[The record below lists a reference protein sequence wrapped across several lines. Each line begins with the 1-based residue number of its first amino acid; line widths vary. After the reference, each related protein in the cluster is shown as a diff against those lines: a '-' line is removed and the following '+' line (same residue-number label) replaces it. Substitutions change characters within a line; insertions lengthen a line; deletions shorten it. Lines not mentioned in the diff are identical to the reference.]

1 MLFCGIDV
9 GRRCAAAVL
18 GEKLVYVGELEG
30 AMNFDFE
37 VAGIDAPLTLSK
49 KLRDCDRELLKMG
62 IKLFPPGWRGMQV
75 ITERGMAIAEELRRR
90 GVEVYEVYPYA
101 TRKVLSIA
109 PDARK
114 STAEG
119 RRAIIRDLN
128 RFISL
133 PEDVELNH
141 HELDAVIAALTVKLL
156 KEGKAKAVGRECS
169 IVIPI

>member
-9 GRRCAAAVL
+9 GKRCSAAVL
-18 GEKLVYVGELEG
+18 GENLVYVGELEE
-30 AMNFDFE
+30 AMKFKF
-37 VAGIDAPLTLSK
+37 VAAGIDAPLTFST

-75 ITERGMAIAEELRRR
+75 ITKKGMTIAEELRRS
-90 GVEVYEVYPYA
+90 GIEVYEVYPYA
-101 TRKVLSIA
+101 TRKILSIA
-109 PDARK
+109 PNAKK

-119 RRAIIRDLN
+119 RRDIIRDIN

-133 PEDVELNH
+133 PEEIELNH
-141 HELDAVIAALTVKLL
+141 HELDAIIAALTVKFF
-156 KEGKAKAVGRECS
+156 KEGRGRVVGKECS